1 MKYPWLPLALGLA
14 LLAGCARV
22 PSGAPVAWPA
32 HRAAMAALEE
42 WQLEGKLGYHTAQDA
57 GSARL
62 AWAQRGPWTEVSLS
76 GPFGAGSAHIQAGP
90 QGAVLRQPGRADRHA
105 DSAEALS
112 REVFGWVLP
121 ARELRD
127 WVRGIPF
134 RGAPVQDI
142 AFDGQGRLGALR
154 QNGWELAFAD
164 YRETA
169 AGFLPGRIDADDGQ
183 LRLRLVIK
191 SWQVGARGVQR

>member
-1 MKYPWLPLALGLA
+1 MKCRWLLLALGVA

-22 PSGAPVAWPA
+22 PPGAPVAWST

-42 WQLEGKLGYHTAQDA
+42 WRLEGKLGYHTPRDA

-62 AWAQRGPWTEVSLS
+62 AWAQRGRWSEVSLS
-76 GPFGAGSAHIQAGP
+76 GPFGAGSAHIQTGP
-90 QGAVLRQPGRADRHA
+90 AGAVLRQPGAADRHA

-112 REVFGWVLP
+112 RELLGWTLP

-134 RGAPVQDI
+134 QGAPVQHI
-142 AFDGQGRLGALR
+142 AFDAEGRLGELR
-154 QNGWELAFAD
+154 QNGWTLAFAD
-164 YRETA
+164 YRETT
-169 AGFLPGRIDADDGQ
+169 AGFLPGRIDADDGR
-183 LRLRLVIK
+183 LRLRFVIK
-191 SWQVGARGVQR
+191 SWRIGAQ

>member
-1 MKYPWLPLALGLA
+1 
-14 LLAGCARV
+14 
-22 PSGAPVAWPA
+22 
-32 HRAAMAALEE
+32 MAALEE
-42 WQLEGKLGYHTAQDA
+42 WRLEGKLGYHTARDA

-62 AWAQRGPWTEVSLS
+62 AWVQRGPWTEVWLS

-90 QGAVLRQPGRADRHA
+90 QGAVLHQPGSAARYA

-134 RGAPVQDI
+134 RGAPVQHLT
-142 AFDGQGRLGALR
+142 FDAEGRLGELR
-154 QNGWELAFAD
+154 QNGWALAFAD

-191 SWQVGARGVQR
+191 SWHVRPPGAPQ

>member
-1 MKYPWLPLALGLA
+1 MACRWLLLALGLT

-22 PSGAPVAWPA
+22 PSGTPVTWSA
-32 HRAAMAALEE
+32 HHAAMAALEQ
-42 WQLEGKLGYHTAQDA
+42 WRFEGKLGYHTAQEA

-62 AWAQRGPWTEVSLS
+62 AWVQRGPWTEVSLS

-90 QGAVLRQPGRADRHA
+90 EGAVLRQPGNADRHA

-134 RGAPVQDI
+134 RGAPVQRI
-142 AFDGQGRLGALR
+142 AFDDRGRLGELR
-154 QNGWELAFAD
+154 QSGWKLAFAD
-164 YRETA
+164 YRETT
-169 AGFLPGRIDADDGQ
+169 AGFLPGRIDAEDGQ

-191 SWQVGARGVQR
+191 NWRVSLSEMRQ